1 MDKEVK
7 GIVRQNP
14 VMLEHGCMFVV
25 EQDKGSYLIVSTDMQ
40 AAKDNIFVEQ
50 GQEISIKG
58 SCMET
63 LDLKGVLITR
73 KAKITLMKTNCK
85 KDS

>member
-14 VMLEHGCMFVV
+14 VILEQGCMFVV

-40 AAKDNIFVEQ
+40 ATKDKIFVEQ
-50 GQEISIKG
+50 GQEITIKG

-73 KAKITLMKTNCK
+73 KAKITLMRTDIEKGN
-85 KDS
+85 

>member
-14 VMLEHGCMFVV
+14 VMLEQGCIFIV
-25 EQDKGSYLIVSTDMQ
+25 EQDKGSYLIVSTGMQ

-50 GQEISIKG
+50 GQEITIKG

-63 LDLKGVLITR
+63 LDLKGVLVTR
-73 KAKITLMKTNCK
+73 KAKIVLMRTDIEKEN
-85 KDS
+85 